1 MSEHLPDPSGEDRD
15 RPRLDRNAVDTAE
28 PAETIAEPLEEI
40 VEAEAA
46 NVAEEVAE
54 TVARRRLR
62 PLEGLMLAMLTVS
75 LIIHVLTL
83 TRLFSVRNTLRD
95 EIGSLADSVQ
105 AAKSS
110 QVQYDLPINQQIP
123 INLDLPVK
131 QSLTI
136 PIQTEVRI
144 KQDITLPI
152 DTGFGKINIPVPID
166 AVVPI
171 NTTVTLK
178 IYSSDVVHSWWIPK
192 LGGKADA
199 TPGHTNQTWFKIPKP
214 GVYWGQCA
222 ELCGENHADMRAR
235 VIALPVDQYKAW
247 AERQRRDILSAQKE
261 LAAMRK
267 AGVGNPSPKSSQ

>member
-1 MSEHLPDPSGEDRD
+1 MSEHLPEPSDEARD
-15 RPRLDRNAVDTAE
+15 RPSLDRDAIGSAAAAKTHS
-28 PAETIAEPLEEI
+28 EPLEEV

-62 PLEGLMLAMLTVS
+62 PLEGLMLAMLAVS

-83 TRLFSVRNTLRD
+83 TRLFSVRNTLRE

-105 AAKSS
+105 AAKSN
-110 QVQYDLPINQQIP
+110 QVRYDLPIDQQIP

-171 NTTVTLK
+171 NTTVPINIDQTVNISTSLPLK
-178 IYSSDVVHSWWIPK
+178 LNVPIQLDLGSPQFSGYLDRLHQK
-192 LGGKADA
+192 LL
-199 TPGHTNQTWFKIPKP
+199 
-214 GVYWGQCA
+214 
-222 ELCGENHADMRAR
+222 ELR
-235 VIALPVDQYKAW
+235 DQF
-247 AERQRRDILSAQKE
+247 
-261 LAAMRK
+261 
-267 AGVGNPSPKSSQ
+267 

>member
-1 MSEHLPDPSGEDRD
+1 MSEHLPDPSGEDRE
-15 RPRLDRNAVDTAE
+15 RPRLDRNAVGTTE
-28 PAETIAEPLEEI
+28 PAATRDEALEEV

-46 NVAEEVAE
+46 NVAEDVAE

-105 AAKSS
+105 AAKSN
-110 QVQYDLPINQQIP
+110 QVRYDLPINQQVP

-152 DTGFGKINIPVPID
+152 DTGLGKINIPVPID

-171 NTTVTLK
+171 NTTVPINIDQTVN
-178 IYSSDVVHSWWIPK
+178 ISTSIPLQLTVPIQVD
-192 LGGKADA
+192 LGAPQFSGYLDRL
-199 TPGHTNQTWFKIPKP
+199 HQ
-214 GVYWGQCA
+214 
-222 ELCGENHADMRAR
+222 
-235 VIALPVDQYKAW
+235 ALLDL
-247 AERQRRDILSAQKE
+247 RDKF
-261 LAAMRK
+261 
-267 AGVGNPSPKSSQ
+267 

>member
-95 EIGSLADSVQ
+95 EIGNLADSVQ
-105 AAKSS
+105 AAKSN
-110 QVQYDLPINQQIP
+110 QVRYDLPINQQIP

-144 KQDITLPI
+144 KQDIMLPI

-171 NTTVTLK
+171 NTTVPITIDQTVNISTNIPLK
-178 IYSSDVVHSWWIPK
+178 LNVPIQVD
-192 LGGKADA
+192 LGSPQFSGYLDRL
-199 TPGHTNQTWFKIPKP
+199 HQS
-214 GVYWGQCA
+214 
-222 ELCGENHADMRAR
+222 LLD
-235 VIALPVDQYKAW
+235 L
-247 AERQRRDILSAQKE
+247 RDKF
-261 LAAMRK
+261 
-267 AGVGNPSPKSSQ
+267 